1 MFSIKLFCDENQFTS
16 KQTEFKNKRFQ
27 KIRYYKFLEENRL
40 YYVVVAQIEAKK
52 EKRKL

>member
-1 MFSIKLFCDENQFTS
+1 MKINLRQ
-16 KQTEFKNKRFQ
+16 NKRSLRIKDFK

-40 YYVVVAQIEAKK
+40 YYVVVAQIEANYKK